1 MVRIIY
7 FRLVSFVRRVDY
19 VYNDE
24 WLESKFDIRGCLS
37 VGESFLDEEIKMK
50 L

>member
-7 FRLVSFVRRVDY
+7 FKIVSFGKKTDFMY
-19 VYNDE
+19 DE
-24 WLESKFDIRGCLS
+24 EYLESKFDIRGWFN